1 MSFRFSY
8 GTNYEWKA
16 TYEVEHGVLHGDFL
30 EYHLVLSES
39 ACLIGQQ
46 VLNSP
51 QFFGNGR
58 IPGDRARYLGVAVD
72 TVGIVDLGHVKVDSE
87 GDRDDIGQEE
97 DEAEELDDPLALEV
111 VQGHHEEAEEDHAE
125 EQEFGELVELQVE
138 LAYLGR
144 VLSGIHVR
152 TSLLASVHH
161 KSQYVAGTS

>member
-16 TYEVEHGVLHGDFL
+16 TYEVEHGILHGDFF
-30 EYHLVLSES
+30 EHHLVFREC

-46 VLNSP
+46 VLDPP
-51 QFFGNGR
+51 QLFGDRG
-58 IPGDRARYLGVAVD
+58 IPRNRARYLGVSED
-72 TVGIVDLGHVKVDSE
+72 TVGIVDLGHIQVDSQ
-87 GDRDDIGQEE
+87 GDGDDVGEEE

-125 EQEFGELVELQVE
+125 EEEFGELVELQVE

-144 VLSGIHVR
+144 VLSCIHV
-152 TSLLASVHH
+152 
-161 KSQYVAGTS
+161 